1 MHGQDLNGSRT
12 YQLILQKL
20 QLLPDA
26 SVTRRALIASLPVKQ
41 GMKGAKLEEIQP
53 HEVKAKELKAK
64 EVKQDSTTQESG
76 SEDEKLVKSP
86 VINKKGKAAV
96 VSGKR
101 RKSKAAGKSGRS
113 PKKTRVAVSNSGDNG
128 DGGDDEDDLV
138 MLV

>member
-1 MHGQDLNGSRT
+1 MRGQDLNGSRT

-26 SVTRRALIASLPVKQ
+26 SVTRRALITSLPVKQ
-41 GMKGAKLEEIQP
+41 GMKGAELEEIQP
-53 HEVKAKELKAK
+53 LKVKAK

-76 SEDEKLVKSP
+76 SSDAELVEFP
-86 VINKKGKAAV
+86 ATNKKGKAAV

-113 PKKTRVAVSNSGDNG
+113 PKKTKVAVSNSGDNG
-128 DGGDDEDDLV
+128 DNGD
-138 MLV
+138 